1 MRVKQVALGNKCST
15 AGEDE
20 PEIWRCVKEKG
31 AGFERFVLRELTESG
46 KSLVICRNP
55 ALL

>member
-1 MRVKQVALGNKCST
+1 MGTNAALPVRMSVRFGGVS
-15 AGEDE
+15 
-20 PEIWRCVKEKG
+20 EKG

-46 KSLVICRNP
+46 TSLVICRNP